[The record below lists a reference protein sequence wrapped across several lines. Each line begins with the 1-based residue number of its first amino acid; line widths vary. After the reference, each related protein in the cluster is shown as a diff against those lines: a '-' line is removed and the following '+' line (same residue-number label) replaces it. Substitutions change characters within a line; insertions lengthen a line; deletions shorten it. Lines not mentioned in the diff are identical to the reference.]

1 MLRILY
7 FKPYFFEYIILSS
20 VAEVIIIRIQLFFMI
35 SKEILSK
42 IRKLEIHT
50 KGLVNNIFSGE
61 YQSAFKGRGM
71 EFSEV
76 REYTFGDDVRQIDW
90 NVTARSSEPYIKVF
104 EEEREQ
110 TLMLCVDISPSG
122 YFGSHS
128 QTKMELAI
136 EICAVLAFSA
146 IKNGDKVGLV
156 LFSDKIEKVVPP
168 KKGRTHVLRLIRELY
183 TTKPDGTSTNIGE
196 ALSYVNRLLTRRSIL
211 VLASDFQD
219 ENFEK
224 QHRITTQKHD
234 LVNLVIN
241 DRLEEDLPDI
251 GIVPFRDAET
261 GKESLVDTSSKKV
274 REAYRK
280 RVQERKKTLQEYF
293 LKNKMDSID
302 VYTNES
308 YIKPLINF
316 FQRRISRF

>member
-1 MLRILY
+1 
-7 FKPYFFEYIILSS
+7 
-20 VAEVIIIRIQLFFMI
+20 MI
-35 SKEILSK
+35 SKDILKK
-42 IRKLEIHT
+42 IRKLEIRT
-50 KGLVNNIFSGE
+50 KGLVNNVFGGE

-76 REYTFGDDVRQIDW
+76 REYHFGDDIRQIDW
-90 NVTARSSEPYIKVF
+90 NVTARNGEPYIKVF

-122 YFGSHS
+122 FFGSRS

-146 IKNGDKVGLV
+146 IKNGDKVGLL

-183 TTKPDGTSTNIGE
+183 TTTPTGTKTSISE
-196 ALSYVNRLLTRRSIL
+196 ALSYVNRLLNRKAII

-219 ENFEK
+219 RNFEK
-224 QHRITTQKHD
+224 QHRITARKHD
-234 LVNLVIN
+234 LVNLMIN
-241 DRLEEDLPDI
+241 DTLEDQLPNV
-251 GIVPFRDAET
+251 GVVPLRDP
-261 GKESLVDTSSKKV
+261 ESGEQIIVDTSSKSV
-274 REAYRK
+274 RTAYRK
-280 RVQERKKTLQEYF
+280 KIEERKYQLKEY
-293 LKNKMDSID
+293 LVRNKMDSIN
-302 VYTNES
+302 VYTNQS
-308 YIKPLINF
+308 YIRPLINF

>member
-1 MLRILY
+1 
-7 FKPYFFEYIILSS
+7 
-20 VAEVIIIRIQLFFMI
+20 MI

-42 IRKLEIHT
+42 VRKLEIHT
-50 KGLVNNIFSGE
+50 KGLVNNIFGGE

-90 NVTARSSEPYIKVF
+90 NVTARSSIPYIKVF

-122 YFGSHS
+122 FFGSRS

-136 EICAVLAFSA
+136 EICAVMAFSA

-156 LFSDKIEKVVPP
+156 LFSEKIEKVVPP

-183 TTKPDGTSTNIGE
+183 TTEPTGSSTSIAN
-196 ALSYVNRLLTRRSIL
+196 ALSYVNRLLNRRSII

-219 ENFEK
+219 HDFEK
-224 QHRITTQKHD
+224 EHRITARKHD

-241 DRLEEDLPDI
+241 DKLEEELPDI
-251 GIVPFRDAET
+251 GLVPLTDAET
-261 GKESLVDTSSKKV
+261 GEQTIVDTSSKKV
-274 REAYRK
+274 RTAYQTKVLEHKQRLK
-280 RVQERKKTLQEYF
+280 EYF
-293 LKNKMDSID
+293 LKNKMDSVD
-302 VYTNES
+302 VYTNQS
-308 YIKPLINF
+308 YIRPLINL
-316 FQRRISRF
+316 FQRRINRF

>member
-1 MLRILY
+1 M
-7 FKPYFFEYIILSS
+7 
-20 VAEVIIIRIQLFFMI
+20 V
-35 SKEILSK
+35 SKDILSK
-42 IRKLEIHT
+42 IRKLEIRT
-50 KGLVNNIFSGE
+50 KGLVNNVFGGE

-76 REYTFGDDVRQIDW
+76 REYTFGDDIRQIDW
-90 NVTARSSEPYIKVF
+90 NVTARNGEPYIKVF

-122 YFGSHS
+122 FFGSRS

-146 IKNGDKVGLV
+146 IKNSDKVGLL
-156 LFSDKIEKVVPP
+156 LFSEKIEKVVPP

-183 TTKPDGTSTNIGE
+183 TTKPSGSKTSISD
-196 ALSYVNRLLTRRSIL
+196 ALSYVNKLLNRKSII

-219 ENFEK
+219 HDFDK
-224 QHRITTQKHD
+224 QHRITSRKHD

-241 DRLEEDLPDI
+241 DSLEDELPDI
-251 GIVPFRDAET
+251 GIVPLIDAET
-261 GKESLVDTSSKKV
+261 GRQTIIDTSSKTV
-274 REAYRK
+274 RKAYREK
-280 RVQERKKTLQEYF
+280 VLTQKKTLKEYF
-293 LKNKMDSID
+293 VKNKMDSID

-308 YIKPLINF
+308 YMKPLINF

>member
-1 MLRILY
+1 
-7 FKPYFFEYIILSS
+7 
-20 VAEVIIIRIQLFFMI
+20 MI

-50 KGLVNNIFSGE
+50 KGLVNNIFGGE

-90 NVTARSSEPYIKVF
+90 NVTARNRKPYIKIF

-110 TLMLCVDISPSG
+110 TLMLCVDVSPSG
-122 YFGSHS
+122 FFGSRS

-183 TTKPDGTSTNIGE
+183 TSEPSGEKTSIAN
-196 ALSYVNRLLTRRSIL
+196 ALSYVNRLLNRKAIV

-219 ENFEK
+219 SDYEK
-224 QHRITTQKHD
+224 QHRITSQKHD
-234 LVNLVIN
+234 LVNLIVN
-241 DRLEEDLPDI
+241 DSFEEHLPNI
-251 GIVPFRDAET
+251 GVVPFADAET
-261 GKESLVDTSSKKV
+261 GEQRMIDTSSRKV
-274 REAYRK
+274 RVQFERSVREKK
-280 RVQERKKTLQEYF
+280 RELKEYMM
-293 LKNKMDSID
+293 KNKMDSVD
-302 VYTNES
+302 VYTNQS
-308 YIKPLINF
+308 YIRPLINF
-316 FQRRISRF
+316 FQRRTSRF

>member
-1 MLRILY
+1 
-7 FKPYFFEYIILSS
+7 
-20 VAEVIIIRIQLFFMI
+20 MI
-35 SKEILSK
+35 SKDILSK

-76 REYTFGDDVRQIDW
+76 RAYTFGDDVRQIDW

-122 YFGSHS
+122 FFGSHS

-156 LFSDKIEKVVPP
+156 LFSDHIEKVVPP
-168 KKGRTHVLRLIRELY
+168 KKGRTHVLRLIRELF
-183 TTKPDGTSTNIGE
+183 TTEPEGKATNIAD
-196 ALSYVNRLLTRRSIL
+196 ALAYVNRLLTRRAIL

-219 ENFEK
+219 QDFEK
-224 QHRITTQKHD
+224 QHRITTRKHD

-241 DRLEEDLPDI
+241 DKLEEDLPDI
-251 GIVPFRDAET
+251 GIVPFRDAES
-261 GKESLVDTSSKKV
+261 GKEALVDTSSKKV
-274 REAYRK
+274 REAYKK
-280 RVQERKKTLQEYF
+280 RVKDRKKSLHQYF
-293 LKNKMDSID
+293 LKNKMDYID

-308 YIKPLINF
+308 YIRPLINF
-316 FQRRISRF
+316 FQRRISRY

>member
-1 MLRILY
+1 
-7 FKPYFFEYIILSS
+7 
-20 VAEVIIIRIQLFFMI
+20 MI

-42 IRKLEIHT
+42 IRKLEIRT
-50 KGLVNNIFSGE
+50 KGLVNNIFGGE

-76 REYTFGDDVRQIDW
+76 RAYTFGDDVRQIDW
-90 NVTARSSEPYIKVF
+90 NVTARSDEPFIKVF

-122 YFGSHS
+122 LFGSKS

-156 LFSDKIEKVVPP
+156 LFTDKIEKVVPP

-183 TTKPDGTSTNIGE
+183 TTEPGGTKTSIGDT
-196 ALSYVNRLLTRRSIL
+196 LSYVNRLLNRRAIV

-219 ENFEK
+219 QNFQK
-224 QHRITTQKHD
+224 QHKITTQKHD
-234 LVNLVIN
+234 LVNLVIH
-241 DRLEEDLPDI
+241 DALEEELPDV
-251 GIVPFRDAET
+251 GVLPYTDAET
-261 GKESLVDTSSKKV
+261 GEHQLVDTSSRKV
-274 REAYRK
+274 RNAYKARILK
-280 RVQERKKTLQEYF
+280 EQSRRREYF
-293 LKNKMDSID
+293 VKNRMDAID

-316 FQRRISRF
+316 FQRRINRY

>member
-1 MLRILY
+1 
-7 FKPYFFEYIILSS
+7 
-20 VAEVIIIRIQLFFMI
+20 MI

-50 KGLVNNIFSGE
+50 KGVVNNIFSGE

-122 YFGSHS
+122 FFGSHS

-156 LFSDKIEKVVPP
+156 LFSDQIEKVVPP

-183 TTKPDGTSTNIGE
+183 TTEPEGRSTNIAD
-196 ALSYVNRLLTRRSIL
+196 ALSYVNRLLTRRAIL

-219 ENFEK
+219 QNFEK
-224 QHRITTQKHD
+224 QHKITTQKHD

-280 RVQERKKTLQEYF
+280 RVQERKKSLQEYF

-308 YIKPLINF
+308 YIRPLINF
-316 FQRRISRF
+316 FQRRIKRY